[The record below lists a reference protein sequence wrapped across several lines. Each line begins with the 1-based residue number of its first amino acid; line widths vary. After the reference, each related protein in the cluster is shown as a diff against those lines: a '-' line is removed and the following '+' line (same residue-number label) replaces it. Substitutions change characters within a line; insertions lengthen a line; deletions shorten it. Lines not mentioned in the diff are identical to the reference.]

1 MANHRPK
8 SLSELNNV
16 YDKAM
21 RAERAIKEGSSLLSI
36 PEPEISPES
45 ENIFQQLEHKAA
57 EAHKNQVFDPD
68 ITNIANDFLKRY
80 AQPEKPKVSPQE
92 IKRPAPSIQVYH
104 TPVKE
109 PEAKP
114 NDIPLN
120 MGTDFASTFS
130 APSAPVHKPAHTV
143 PSTESVKPAV
153 SPEVQQTPAEP
164 KAPAPQV
171 KKVVA
176 SSAGEKATDKKSD
189 TASLQTEKRFDH
201 TPRPAASR
209 VRITSTERSELMEE
223 YMRVMSDDD
232 DEPSYKKSMFSF
244 FKKKKKYDDEETDD
258 MADLYENYSDD
269 SDEDSAEE
277 IPVVPFDSSD
287 VQYENEYSNAPE
299 SISEDIQL
307 NQEPMNLSDYIE
319 ADFDDEESAENDE
332 DAMLD
337 VSFMSGSSVHQELSY
352 EEDTVEA
359 SELVLED
366 TTEEAEQT
374 EELSVEEN
382 ISVTEDQLQEDANDI
397 EEEIVYPEEIN
408 DEAELE
414 TAPEEAVYPDAP
426 PSDMVFEDIFSVTDE
441 SKRSHTGGNWTE
453 VFTESP
459 DEDKENSPEEFV
471 ITPIEEVL
479 DDSSAEDVVYPTE
492 EAEYAED
499 TEEAEEVIYADY
511 QEDDS
516 QTQSQ
521 EIIEEDDDSDAPQ
534 SYDDTE
540 DVFDDYDAPKKHTGL
555 KIVMAIAAVL
565 CLAFAGITAVVSTV
579 LDVNS
584 GKLFSEKYRAFSVA
598 ETIESIGLNKG
609 DLVITE
615 NIFAQADDVYVFV
628 NKEDQSYGFGKVTD
642 NSTNLLGDYLYVS
655 QTKDGIQLINRDTS
669 MGVVTTT
676 YGGIGSV
683 ASALCSY
690 GIFITIALIILAV
703 ALIICL
709 VIITRKRRLYE
720 EASAIYDHRDS
731 NNYDDNS
738 TENSDENDNDEYYSD
753 YDTDGIEQGLFNGI

>member
-80 AQPEKPKVSPQE
+80 AQPEKPKVSSQE

-109 PEAKP
+109 PETKSD
-114 NDIPLN
+114 DIPLN
-120 MGTDFASTFS
+120 LGTDFASTFS
-130 APSAPVHKPAHTV
+130 APSAPAHKPAHTV
-143 PSTESVKPAV
+143 PSTESVKPPV
-153 SPEVQQTPAEP
+153 SPEVQQTPAGP

-176 SSAGEKATDKKSD
+176 SSAEEKATDRNPD
-189 TASLQTEKRFDH
+189 NVTVQAEKRFDH

-232 DEPSYKKSMFSF
+232 DEPSHKKSMFSF

-258 MADLYENYSDD
+258 TADLYEDYSDD

-307 NQEPMNLSDYIE
+307 NQEPMNISDYIE
-319 ADFDDEESAENDE
+319 ADFDDEYSEEDDE

-337 VSFMSGSSVHQELSY
+337 VSFMSGSSTHQELSY
-352 EEDTVEA
+352 EEETVEA
-359 SELVLED
+359 SESVFED
-366 TTEEAEQT
+366 TSEETEQA

-382 ISVTEDQLQEDANDI
+382 TSVTEEQLQEAADEI

-408 DEAELE
+408 DEAE

-459 DEDKENSPEEFV
+459 DEDEENSPEEFV

-479 DDSSAEDVVYPTE
+479 DDNSAEDVVYPTE
-492 EAEYAED
+492 ETENAETA
-499 TEEAEEVIYADY
+499 EEAEQVVYADY

-521 EIIEEDDDSDAPQ
+521 EVIEEDDGEAPQ
-534 SYDDTE
+534 PYDDTE
-540 DVFDDYDAPKKHTGL
+540 DDFDDYDAPKKRTGL
-555 KIVMAIAAVL
+555 KIVMAIAAIL

-579 LDVNS
+579 IDVDS
-584 GKLFSEKYRAFSVA
+584 GKLFSDKYRAFSVA

-615 NIFAQADDVYVFV
+615 NIFAQADDIYVFV
-628 NKEDQSYGFGKVTD
+628 NKEDQSYDFGKVTD
-642 NSTNLLGDYLYVS
+642 NSTNLLGDYLYIS

-669 MGVVTTT
+669 MGVIITT

-683 ASALCSY
+683 ASALCDY
-690 GIFITIALIILAV
+690 GIFITVALIILAI

-731 NNYDDNS
+731 NNHDDNS

>member
-57 EAHKNQVFDPD
+57 EANKNQVFDPD

-80 AQPEKPKVSPQE
+80 AQPEKPKVSSQE

-109 PEAKP
+109 PETKSD
-114 NDIPLN
+114 DIPLN

-130 APSAPVHKPAHTV
+130 APSVPVHKPAHTV
-143 PSTESVKPAV
+143 PSTESVKPPV

-176 SSAGEKATDKKSD
+176 SSAEEKATDRNPD
-189 TASLQTEKRFDH
+189 NVTVQAEKRFDH

-258 MADLYENYSDD
+258 AADLYEDYSDD

-299 SISEDIQL
+299 SISKDIQL

-319 ADFDDEESAENDE
+319 ADFDDEDSEEDDE

-337 VSFMSGSSVHQELSY
+337 VSFMSGSSTHQELSY
-352 EEDTVEA
+352 EEETVEA
-359 SELVLED
+359 SESVFEN
-366 TTEEAEQT
+366 TSEETEQA

-382 ISVTEDQLQEDANDI
+382 TSVTEEQLQEAADEI
-397 EEEIVYPEEIN
+397 EEEIIYPEEIN
-408 DEAELE
+408 DEAE

-459 DEDKENSPEEFV
+459 DEDEENSPEEFV

-479 DDSSAEDVVYPTE
+479 DDNSAEDVVYPTE
-492 EAEYAED
+492 EAENAE
-499 TEEAEEVIYADY
+499 TAEEAEQVFYADY

-521 EIIEEDDDSDAPQ
+521 EVIEEDDGEAPQ
-534 SYDDTE
+534 PYDDTE
-540 DVFDDYDAPKKHTGL
+540 DDFDDYNAPKKRTGL
-555 KIVMAIAAVL
+555 KIVMAIAAIL

-579 LDVNS
+579 IDVDS
-584 GKLFSEKYRAFSVA
+584 GKLFSDKYRAFSVA

-615 NIFAQADDVYVFV
+615 NIFAQADDIYVFV

-669 MGVVTTT
+669 MGVIITT

-683 ASALCSY
+683 ASALCDY
-690 GIFITIALIILAV
+690 GIFITVALIILAV